1 MCATPPVSFGSTPAA
16 PPAHAMRILVVGGGG
31 REHALLDALAR
42 SPRRPTLFVAPG
54 NAGTAALAEAVPVAA
69 DDVDGLARAAR
80 RLAVNLVVVGPEA
93 PLVAGLVDRLDAD
106 GIPAVGPTAACARLE
121 GSKAFAKDAMA
132 RFGVPT
138 AAYRAF
144 ERASDARETIE
155 SHPLPV
161 VLKADGL
168 AGGKGVVVATTRE
181 EARSALDT
189 LVVATD
195 DAPLVVEAFLD
206 GEEASVF
213 VVTDGESHRLLPAA
227 QDHKRLGEGDT
238 GPNTGGMGAYAPA
251 PAVTPEIL
259 AAVEARVVRP
269 MLDGMRAD
277 GTPYRGILYVG
288 LMLTADGPA
297 VVEFNCRLGDPEAQA
312 VLPLLTSDAVDLFE
326 AVAHRRLADVE
337 IAVHDGACACVVLAS
352 AGYPGAVASGHEIT
366 GADARIPGATLYHAA
381 TARDADG
388 RLVTA
393 GGRVL
398 GAVGRGDTLAGALTA
413 AYALADAVHFDGK
426 TLRRDIGWRGM
437 RNGAWG
443 TGGSSRG

>member
-1 MCATPPVSFGSTPAA
+1 
-16 PPAHAMRILVVGGGG
+16 MRILVVGGGG

-42 SPRRPTLFVAPG
+42 SPRRPMLFVAPG
-54 NAGTAALAEAVPVAA
+54 NAGTAALAEAVPVAG
-69 DDVDGLARAAR
+69 DDVDGLAQAAR
-80 RLAVNLVVVGPEA
+80 RLAVDLVVVGPEA
-93 PLVAGLVDRLDAD
+93 PLVAGLVDRLDAE
-106 GIPAVGPTAACARLE
+106 GVPVVGPTAAAARLE
-121 GSKAFAKDAMA
+121 GSKAFAKETMA
-132 RFGVPT
+132 RFDVPT
-138 AAYRAF
+138 AAYRSF
-144 ERASDARETIE
+144 ERASDARATVEA
-155 SHPLPV
+155 HALPV

-168 AGGKGVVVATTRE
+168 AGGKGVVVAATHD
-181 EARSALDT
+181 EARGALD
-189 LVVATD
+189 AMA

-213 VVTDGESHRLLPAA
+213 VVTDGESYRLLPAA
-227 QDHKRLGEGDT
+227 QDHKRLLDGDA

-259 AAVEARVVRP
+259 AAVEARIVRP

-288 LMLTADGPA
+288 LMLTASGPQ

-312 VLPLLTSDAVDLFE
+312 VLPLLASDAVDLFE
-326 AVAHRRLADVE
+326 AVAHRRLAGVE

-352 AGYPGAVASGHEIT
+352 AGYPGAVETGRVIA
-366 GADARIPGATLYHAA
+366 GADAEIPGATLYHAA

-398 GAVGRGDTLAGALTA
+398 GAVGRGDTLADALAA
-413 AYALADAVHFDGK
+413 AYALADAVDFDGK
-426 TLRRDIGWRGM
+426 TIRRDIGARGLE
-437 RNGAWG
+437 RGAAG
-443 TGGSSRG
+443 AARTA

>member
-1 MCATPPVSFGSTPAA
+1 
-16 PPAHAMRILVVGGGG
+16 MRILVVGGGG

-54 NAGTAALAEAVPVAA
+54 NAGTAALAETVAVAA
-69 DDVDGLARAAR
+69 DDIAGLAGAVQ
-80 RLAVNLVVVGPEA
+80 RLAVDLVVVGPEA
-93 PLVAGLVDRLDAD
+93 PLVAGLVDRLEAG
-106 GIPAVGPTAACARLE
+106 GIPVVGPTAAAARLE
-121 GSKAFAKDAMA
+121 GSKAFAKEAMA

-138 AAYRAF
+138 AAYRSF
-144 ERASDARETIE
+144 ERASDARGYVEA
-155 SHPLPV
+155 HALPV

-168 AGGKGVVVATTRE
+168 AGGKGVVVAATRDE
-181 EARSALDT
+181 ALDA
-189 LVVATD
+189 LGAMG

-227 QDHKRLGEGDT
+227 QDHKRLLDGDA

-259 AAVEARVVRP
+259 ADVEARIVRP

-288 LMLTADGPA
+288 LMLTADGPQ

-312 VLPLLTSDAVDLFE
+312 VLPLLASDAVELFE
-326 AVAHRRLADVE
+326 AVAHRRLAGHVP
-337 IAVHDGACACVVLAS
+337 AFHDGACACVVLAS
-352 AGYPGAVASGHEIT
+352 AGYPGTVETGREIT
-366 GADARIPGATLYHAA
+366 GADAAIPGATLYHAA
-381 TARDADG
+381 TARDPGSGAGAGSG

-398 GAVGRGDTLAGALTA
+398 GAVGRAATLPDALAA

-426 TLRRDIGWRGM
+426 TMRRDIGWRGM
-437 RNGAWG
+437 GKR
-443 TGGSSRG
+443 GSV